1 MRFAIGDTDF
11 LLDGEPHRILSG
23 AIHYFRVHPDLW
35 QDRIRKAKL
44 MGLNTIETYV
54 AWNAHAPDPSSF
66 SFEGGLD
73 LGRFLDLVAAEG
85 MHAIVRPGPYICAE
99 WTNGGLPYWL
109 FTDGTVGVRRNEP
122 GFLAAV
128 SSYLEALAPVLVP
141 RQIDQGGPIVLVQVE
156 NEYGAYGSDASYLRA
171 LEEMHRAIGLTVPF
185 TSVDQP
191 MGTMLEDG
199 SLPTLHKTG
208 SFGSRSTERLARL
221 RQAQPTGPLM
231 CSEFW
236 DGWFDSWG
244 EHHHTTP
251 AAASAS
257 DLDDLLAAGGSV
269 NIYMFHG
276 GTNFGFTNGAND
288 KGVYRP
294 IATSYDYDAP
304 LDEAGRPTE
313 KFHAFRSVIERYAPV
328 PPLPAS
334 MQPGGSGHLDAASG
348 GVASGVAAS
357 GGGASGVPASGGVA
371 FGGVASGGVA
381 SGAVGLEARLAP
393 AADVAV
399 RLDRVASLRSLLP
412 ALTAWTTHDEPP
424 TFDALG
430 AASGFVL
437 YRTEV
442 ALPAGGVLTVGT
454 EVRDRAVVSVDGVVV
469 GVLEREH
476 HDRAIALPPVT
487 GTLELLVEDQGRVD
501 YGPRIG
507 EPKGLIGGVAVDGVP
522 LARWTASPLALDPIA
537 PAALEVLAAIEP
549 STGETLAGPV
559 VAAGSFD
566 LAEASDRY
574 LSLDG
579 FRKGVAWVNG
589 FCLGRYWS
597 RGPQRTLAVPGPVL
611 RAGRNELVVFEVHA
625 SASRTACL
633 LVEPDLGHT
642 EA

>member
-11 LLDGEPHRILSG
+11 LLDGEPHRVLSG

-35 QDRIRKAKL
+35 ADRIHKARL
-44 MGLNTIETYV
+44 MGLNTVETYV
-54 AWNAHAPDPSSF
+54 AWNAHEATPGTFDF
-66 SFEGGLD
+66 SGGLD
-73 LGRFLDLVAAEG
+73 LGRFLDLVEAEG

-109 FTDGTVGVRRNEP
+109 FTDGTVGVRRDEP
-122 GFLAAV
+122 QFLAAV
-128 SSYLEALAPVLVP
+128 ERYLEALAPILVP
-141 RQIDQGGPIVLVQVE
+141 RQIDAGGPIVLVQVE
-156 NEYGAYGSDASYLRA
+156 NEYGAYGSDPVYLTK
-171 LEEMHRAIGLTVPF
+171 LEAMHRAIGLTVPF

-199 SLPTLHKTG
+199 SLPSLHKTG
-208 SFGSRSTERLARL
+208 SFGSRAAARMERL

-244 EHHHTTP
+244 EHHHTTS
-251 AAASAS
+251 AAASAE
-257 DLDDLLAAGGSV
+257 DLDVLLGAGGSV
-269 NIYMFHG
+269 NVYMFHG

-304 LDEAGRPTE
+304 LDEAGRPTA
-313 KFHAFRSVIERYAPV
+313 KFHAFRAVIARHAPV
-328 PPLPAS
+328 PELPAS
-334 MQPGGSGHLDAASG
+334 MQPGGSGRLGADA
-348 GVASGVAAS
+348 
-357 GGGASGVPASGGVA
+357 PL
-371 FGGVASGGVA
+371 
-381 SGAVGLEARLAP
+381 GLEARRTSAP
-393 AADVAV
+393 DVAV
-399 RLDRVASLRSLLP
+399 RLDRAVPLGALLP
-412 ALTAWTTHDEPP
+412 QLTSWTTHDTLP
-424 TFDALG
+424 TFDELG

-437 YRTEV
+437 FRTEV
-442 ALPAGGVLTVGT
+442 DLPTGGVLTVGT
-454 EVRDRAVVSVDGVVV
+454 EVRDRVLVSVDGQTV

-476 HDRAIALPPVT
+476 HDRAIALPPVA

-507 EPKGLIGGVAVDGVP
+507 EPKGLIGGVSVDGVP
-522 LARWTASPLALDPIA
+522 LERWTASPLAFDPLA
-537 PAALEVLAAIEP
+537 PSALEALQGAPTSA
-549 STGETLAGPV
+549 GDRLAGPV
-559 VAAGSFD
+559 VASGTFD
-566 LAEASDRY
+566 LDEATDRY

-611 RAGRNELVVFEVHA
+611 RRGTNEVVVFELHA
-625 SASRTACL
+625 AASRTLCL
-633 LVEPDLGHT
+633 LHTPDLGHT

>member
-11 LLDGEPHRILSG
+11 LLDGEPHRVLSG

-35 QDRIRKAKL
+35 ADRIRKAKL
-44 MGLNTIETYV
+44 MGLNTVETYV
-54 AWNAHAPDPSSF
+54 AWNAHEASPGQFDF
-66 SFEGGLD
+66 TGGLD

-109 FTDGTVGVRRNEP
+109 FTDGTVGIRRDEP
-122 GFLAAV
+122 QFLAAV
-128 SSYLEALAPVLVP
+128 SRYLDALAPILIP
-141 RQIDQGGPIVLVQVE
+141 RQIDAGGTDGPGGPIVLVQVE
-156 NEYGAYGSDASYLRA
+156 NEYGAYGSDPVYLTK
-171 LEEMHRAIGLTVPF
+171 LEAMHRAIGLTVPF

-191 MGTMLEDG
+191 MGSMLEDG
-199 SLPTLHKTG
+199 SLPSLHKTG
-208 SFGSRSTERLARL
+208 SFGSRSESRLARL

-244 EHHHTTP
+244 EHHHTT
-251 AAASAS
+251 SAS
-257 DLDDLLAAGGSV
+257 DSAEDLDVLLAAGGSV
-269 NIYMFHG
+269 NVYMFHG

-304 LDEAGRPTE
+304 LDEAGRPTA

-328 PPLPAS
+328 PPLPAA
-334 MQPGGSGHLDAASG
+334 MEPGGSGVLSTADESG
-348 GVASGVAAS
+348 DGSGQ
-357 GGGASGVPASGGVA
+357 
-371 FGGVASGGVA
+371 
-381 SGAVGLEARLAP
+381 EAPIAP
-393 AADVAV
+393 ATDLAV
-399 RLDRVASLRSLLP
+399 QLERSTALRTLLP
-412 ALTAWTTHDEPP
+412 QLTSWTTHETTP
-424 TFDALG
+424 TFDELG

-442 ALPAGGVLTVGT
+442 DLPTGGVLTVGG
-454 EVRDRAVVSVDGVVV
+454 EVRDRVLVSVDGRSV

-501 YGPRIG
+501 YGTRIG
-507 EPKGLIGGVAVDGVP
+507 EPKGLIGGVTVDGVP
-522 LARWTASPLALDPIA
+522 LSRWTASPLALDPM
-537 PAALEVLAAIEP
+537 PTAALDVLRALEPVGSAA
-549 STGETLAGPV
+549 GADVLAGPV
-559 VAAGSFD
+559 VALGSFELD
-566 LAEASDRY
+566 TVSDRY
-574 LSLDG
+574 LALDG

-597 RGPQRTLAVPGPVL
+597 RGPQQTLAVPGPVL
-611 RAGRNELVVFEVHA
+611 RAGRNEVVVFELHA
-625 SASRTACL
+625 SASRTVQL
-633 LVEPDLGHT
+633 RVEPDLGHT

>member
-11 LLDGEPHRILSG
+11 LLDGEPHRVLSG

-35 QDRIRKAKL
+35 ADRIRKAKL

-54 AWNAHAPDPSSF
+54 AWNAHAPSPGVFDLT
-66 SFEGGLD
+66 GGLD

-109 FTDGTVGVRRNEP
+109 FADGTVGVRRDEP

-128 SSYLEALAPVLVP
+128 SSYLHALAPVLVP
-141 RQIDQGGPIVLVQVE
+141 RQIDNGGPIVLVQVE
-156 NEYGAYGSDASYLRA
+156 NEYGAYGSDPVYLSK
-171 LEEMHRAIGLTVPF
+171 LEQMHRAIGLTVPF

-199 SLPTLHKTG
+199 SLPSLHKTG
-208 SFGSRSTERLARL
+208 SFGSRSVARLERL

-251 AAASAS
+251 AAASAT

-304 LDEAGRPTE
+304 LDEAGRPTP
-313 KFHAFRSVIERYAPV
+313 KFHAFRAVIERYAPV

-334 MQPGGSGHLDAASG
+334 MEPGGSGRLASDAAD
-348 GVASGVAAS
+348 
-357 GGGASGVPASGGVA
+357 GADR
-371 FGGVASGGVA
+371 
-381 SGAVGLEARLAP
+381 EARVVP
-393 AADVAV
+393 AADLAV

-412 ALTAWTTHDEPP
+412 TLTTWSAYDEPP

-437 YRTEV
+437 YRAEV
-442 ALPAGGVLTVGT
+442 DLPSGGVLTVGT
-454 EVRDRAVVSVDGVVV
+454 EVRDRAIVSVDGVVV

-476 HDRAIALPPVT
+476 HDRAIVLPPVT

-501 YGPRIG
+501 YGIRIG

-522 LARWTASPLALDPIA
+522 LSRWTASPLALDPIA
-537 PAALEVLAAIEP
+537 PSALDALSAVEP
-549 STGETLAGPV
+549 ADGEALAGPTF
-559 VAAGSFD
+559 ATGSFD
-566 LAEASDRY
+566 LDAVDDRY

-597 RGPQRTLAVPGPVL
+597 RGPQQTLAIPGPVL
-611 RAGRNELVVFEVHA
+611 RRGRNAVVVLELHA
-625 SASRTACL
+625 SASRTAHL
-633 LVEPDLGHT
+633 LVQPDLGHT
-642 EA
+642 EG

>member
-11 LLDGEPHRILSG
+11 LLDGEPHRVLSG

-44 MGLNTIETYV
+44 MGLNTVETYV
-54 AWNAHAPDPSSF
+54 AWNAHAPRPGEFDLT
-66 SFEGGLD
+66 GGLD

-109 FTDGTVGVRRNEP
+109 FTDGTVGVRRDEP

-128 SSYLEALAPVLVP
+128 QDYLEQLAPVLVP
-141 RQIDQGGPIVLVQVE
+141 RQIDHGGPIVLVQVE
-156 NEYGAYGSDASYLRA
+156 NEYGAYGSDPVYLTK
-171 LEEMHRAIGLTVPF
+171 LERMHRDIGLTVPF

-199 SLPTLHKTG
+199 SLPSLHKTG
-208 SFGSRSTERLARL
+208 SFGSRSAARLERL

-251 AAASAS
+251 AADSAA
-257 DLDDLLAAGGSV
+257 DLDVLLAAGGSV
-269 NIYMFHG
+269 NVYMFHG

-304 LDEAGRPTE
+304 LDEAGRPTD
-313 KFHAFRSVIERYAPV
+313 KFHAFRAVIERYAPV

-334 MQPGGSGHLDAASG
+334 MQPGGSGRLTDDDG
-348 GVASGVAAS
+348 T
-357 GGGASGVPASGGVA
+357 
-371 FGGVASGGVA
+371 
-381 SGAVGLEARLAP
+381 GLEARPAP
-393 AADVAV
+393 ATDVAV

-412 ALTAWTTHDEPP
+412 ALTEWTTHDEPP

-442 ALPAGGVLTVGT
+442 DLPTGGVLTVGD
-454 EVRDRAVVSVDGVVV
+454 EVRDRAVVTVDGVVV

-507 EPKGLIGGVAVDGVP
+507 EPKGLLGGVAVDGVP
-522 LARWTASPLALDPIA
+522 VARWSASPLALDPIA
-537 PAALEVLAAIEP
+537 PAALAQLAETA
-549 STGETLAGPV
+549 STDGDVLAGPV
-559 VAAGSFD
+559 LAAGSFE
-566 LAEASDRY
+566 LAEPGDRY

-611 RAGRNELVVFEVHA
+611 RAGRNEVVVFEVHA
-625 SASRTACL
+625 AASRRVCL

-642 EA
+642 EG

>member
-11 LLDGEPHRILSG
+11 LLDGEPHRVLSG

-35 QDRIRKAKL
+35 ADRIRKAKL
-44 MGLNTIETYV
+44 MGLNTVETYV
-54 AWNAHAPDPSSF
+54 AWNAHEASPGQFDF
-66 SFEGGLD
+66 TGGLD
-73 LGRFLDLVAAEG
+73 LGRFLDLVEASG

-109 FTDGTVGVRRNEP
+109 FTDGTVGIRRDEP
-122 GFLAAV
+122 QFLAAV
-128 SSYLEALAPVLVP
+128 SRYLDALAPILVP
-141 RQIDQGGPIVLVQVE
+141 RQIDAGGPIVLVQVE
-156 NEYGAYGSDASYLRA
+156 NEYGAYGSDPVYLA
-171 LEEMHRAIGLTVPF
+171 KLEAMHRDIGLTVPF

-199 SLPTLHKTG
+199 SLPSLHKTG

-244 EHHHTTP
+244 EHHHTT
-251 AAASAS
+251 SAS
-257 DLDDLLAAGGSV
+257 DSAADLDVLLAAGGSV
-269 NIYMFHG
+269 NVYMFHG

-304 LDEAGRPTE
+304 LDEAGRPTP

-334 MQPGGSGHLDAASG
+334 MEPGGSGVLHDGPGPDGTSG
-348 GVASGVAAS
+348 Q
-357 GGGASGVPASGGVA
+357 
-371 FGGVASGGVA
+371 
-381 SGAVGLEARLAP
+381 EARIAP
-393 AADVAV
+393 ATDLAV
-399 RLDRVASLRSLLP
+399 QLDRSTALRTLLP
-412 ALTAWTTHDEPP
+412 QLTSWTTHETTP
-424 TFDALG
+424 TFDELG

-442 ALPAGGVLTVGT
+442 DLPSGGVLTIGG
-454 EVRDRAVVSVDGVVV
+454 EVRDRVLVSVDGRSV

-501 YGPRIG
+501 YGTRIG

-522 LARWTASPLALDPIA
+522 LSRWTASPLALA
-537 PAALEVLAAIEP
+537 PMPSVALDVLRALEPVGSSGAADV
-549 STGETLAGPV
+549 LAGPV
-559 VAAGSFD
+559 VALGSFELD
-566 LAEASDRY
+566 VVSDRY
-574 LSLDG
+574 LALDG

-597 RGPQRTLAVPGPVL
+597 RGPQQTLAVPGPVL
-611 RAGRNELVVFEVHA
+611 RAGHNEVVVFELHA
-625 SASRTACL
+625 SASRTVHL
-633 LVEPDLGHT
+633 RVEPDLGHT

>member
-1 MRFAIGDTDF
+1 MRFAIGDSDF
-11 LLDGEPHRILSG
+11 LLDGEPHRVLSG

-54 AWNAHAPDPSSF
+54 AWNAHAPRPGVFDLT
-66 SFEGGLD
+66 GGLD

-99 WTNGGLPYWL
+99 WSNGGLPYWL
-109 FTDGTVGVRRNEP
+109 FADGTVGVRRNEP

-128 SSYLEALAPVLVP
+128 REYLEHLAPVLVP

-191 MGTMLEDG
+191 MDSMLEDG
-199 SLPTLHKTG
+199 SLPSLHKTG

-251 AAASAS
+251 ASASAS

-276 GTNFGFTNGAND
+276 GSNFGFTNGAND

-304 LDEAGRPTE
+304 LDEAGRPTA
-313 KFHAFRSVIERYAPV
+313 KFHAFRAVIERYAPV
-328 PPLPAS
+328 PPLPES
-334 MQPGGSGHLDAASG
+334 MREGGSGRLESYDRSSG
-348 GVASGVAAS
+348 R
-357 GGGASGVPASGGVA
+357 
-371 FGGVASGGVA
+371 
-381 SGAVGLEARLAP
+381 EARVTP
-393 AADVAV
+393 ATDLAV

-412 ALTAWTTHDEPP
+412 TLADWSTHDEPP

-442 ALPAGGVLTVGT
+442 DLPDGGVLTVGT

-522 LARWTASPLALDPIA
+522 LARWSASPLALDPIA
-537 PAALEVLAAIEP
+537 PAAVDQLAALVP
-549 STGETLAGPV
+549 TDGDVLAGPV
-559 VAAGSFD
+559 LAAGSFD
-566 LAEASDRY
+566 LTSTEDRY

-597 RGPQRTLAVPGPVL
+597 RGPQQTLAVPGPVL
-611 RAGRNELVVFEVHA
+611 RAGRNEVVVFELHA
-625 SASRTACL
+625 SASRTVCML
-633 LVEPDLGHT
+633 LEPDLGHT

>member
-35 QDRIRKAKL
+35 ADRIRKAKL
-44 MGLNTIETYV
+44 MGLNTIETYI
-54 AWNAHAPDPSSF
+54 AWNAHAPSPSSF
-66 SFEGGLD
+66 SFEDGLD
-73 LGRFLDLVAAEG
+73 LGRFLDLVEASG

-109 FTDGTVGVRRNEP
+109 FTDGSVGVRRDEP

-128 SSYLEALAPVLVP
+128 QGYLEQLAPVLVP
-141 RQIDQGGPIVLVQVE
+141 RQIDHGGPIVLVQVE
-156 NEYGAYGSDASYLRA
+156 NEYGAYGSDPVYLQK
-171 LEEMHRAIGLTVPF
+171 LEQMHRAIGLTVPF

-199 SLPTLHKTG
+199 SLPSLHKTG
-208 SFGSRSTERLARL
+208 SFGSRSVARLERLRE
-221 RQAQPTGPLM
+221 AQPTGPLM

-244 EHHHTTP
+244 EHHHTTS

-257 DLDDLLAAGGSV
+257 DLDDLLAAGASV
-269 NIYMFHG
+269 NVYMFHG

-313 KFHAFRSVIERYAPV
+313 KFHAFRAVIARYAPV

-334 MQPGGSGHLDAASG
+334 MEPGGSGHLPAA
-348 GVASGVAAS
+348 
-357 GGGASGVPASGGVA
+357 P
-371 FGGVASGGVA
+371 
-381 SGAVGLEARLAP
+381 GLEARVVP
-393 AADVAV
+393 ATDVAV

-412 ALTAWTTHDEPP
+412 ALTDWSTHDTPP

-437 YRTEV
+437 HRTEV
-442 ALPAGGVLTVGT
+442 DLPSGGVLTVGE
-454 EVRDRAVVSVDGVVV
+454 EVRDRAIVSVDGTVV

-537 PAALEVLAAIEP
+537 PAALSVLAALEP
-549 STGETLAGPV
+549 TDGAVLAGPV
-559 VAAGSFD
+559 VAAGSFELD
-566 LAEASDRY
+566 APGDRFLA
-574 LSLDG
+574 LDG

-611 RAGRNELVVFEVHA
+611 RAGRNEVVVLELHA
-625 SASRTACL
+625 AASRTVCL
-633 LVEPDLGHT
+633 RLEPELGHT

>member
-11 LLDGEPHRILSG
+11 LLDGEPHRVLSG

-35 QDRIRKAKL
+35 ADRIRKAKL
-44 MGLNTIETYV
+44 MGLNTVETYV
-54 AWNAHAPDPSSF
+54 AWNAHAPSPDVFDLS
-66 SFEGGLD
+66 GGLD

-109 FTDGTVGVRRNEP
+109 FADGTVGVRRDEP
-122 GFLAAV
+122 GFLSAV
-128 SSYLEALAPVLVP
+128 QRYLEQLAPVLVP

-156 NEYGAYGSDASYLRA
+156 NEYGAYGSDPVYLSK
-171 LEEMHRAIGLTVPF
+171 LEQMHRSIGLTVPF

-191 MGTMLEDG
+191 MGSMLEDG

-244 EHHHTTP
+244 EHHHTTS
-251 AAASAS
+251 AADSAA
-257 DLDDLLAAGGSV
+257 DLDVLLAAGGSV

-304 LDEAGRPTE
+304 LDEAGRPTA
-313 KFHAFRSVIERYAPV
+313 KFHAFRDVIARYAPV

-334 MQPGGSGHLDAASG
+334 MRPGGSGHLDESADR
-348 GVASGVAAS
+348 
-357 GGGASGVPASGGVA
+357 GAGR
-371 FGGVASGGVA
+371 
-381 SGAVGLEARLAP
+381 EARVDP
-393 AADVAV
+393 ATDVAV

-412 ALTAWTTHDEPP
+412 ALTDWSAHDTPP

-442 ALPAGGVLTVGT
+442 DLPSGGVLTVGE
-454 EVRDRAVVSVDGVVV
+454 EVRDRAVVSVAGTVV

-507 EPKGLIGGVAVDGVP
+507 EPKGLVGGVAVDGVP
-522 LARWTASPLALDPIA
+522 LERWTASPLALDPIA
-537 PAALEVLAAIEP
+537 PAALSVLGAIE
-549 STGETLAGPV
+549 STDGDELAGPV

-566 LAEASDRY
+566 LAVPGDRY

-597 RGPQRTLAVPGPVL
+597 RGPQKTLAVPGPVL
-611 RAGRNELVVFEVHA
+611 RAGRNELVVLELHA

>member
-35 QDRIRKAKL
+35 ADRIRKAKL

-54 AWNAHAPDPSSF
+54 AWNAHAPSPSSF
-66 SFEGGLD
+66 SFEDGLD

-109 FTDGTVGVRRNEP
+109 FADGTVGVRRDEP

-128 SSYLEALAPVLVP
+128 QGYLEHLAPVLVP
-141 RQIDQGGPIVLVQVE
+141 RQIDHGGPIVLVQVE
-156 NEYGAYGSDASYLRA
+156 NEYGAYGSDPVYLSK
-171 LEEMHRAIGLTVPF
+171 LERMHREIGLTVPF

-199 SLPTLHKTG
+199 SLPSLHKTG
-208 SFGSRSTERLARL
+208 SFGSRSIERLARL

-328 PPLPAS
+328 PPLPAA
-334 MQPGGSGHLDAASG
+334 MQPGGSGRLGS
-348 GVASGVAAS
+348 
-357 GGGASGVPASGGVA
+357 
-371 FGGVASGGVA
+371 
-381 SGAVGLEARLAP
+381 VGPVGSAPGQEARLAP
-393 AADVAV
+393 ASDVAV
-399 RLDRVASLRSLLP
+399 RLDRVTPLRALLP
-412 ALTAWTTHDEPP
+412 SLTSWSAHDTPP

-442 ALPAGGVLTVGT
+442 DLPSGGVLTVGE
-454 EVRDRAVVSVDGVVV
+454 EVRDRAVVSVDGIVV

-507 EPKGLIGGVAVDGVP
+507 EPKGLIGVIAVDGVP
-522 LARWTASPLALDPIA
+522 LARWTASPLALDPM
-537 PAALEVLAAIEP
+537 PEAALTILADALP
-549 STGETLAGPV
+549 TDGDVLAGPV
-559 VAAGSFD
+559 FATGSFD
-566 LAEASDRY
+566 LAEAGDRY
-574 LSLDG
+574 LALDG

-611 RAGRNELVVFEVHA
+611 RAGRNDVVVLELHA
-625 SASRTACL
+625 AASRSVCL
-633 LVEPDLGHT
+633 RVEPDLGHT
-642 EA
+642 EG

>member
-11 LLDGEPHRILSG
+11 LLDGEPHRVLSG

-35 QDRIRKAKL
+35 ADRIHKARL
-44 MGLNTIETYV
+44 MGLNTVETYV
-54 AWNAHAPDPSSF
+54 AWNAHEATPGTFDF
-66 SFEGGLD
+66 TGGLD

-109 FTDGTVGVRRNEP
+109 FTDGTVGIRRDEP
-122 GFLAAV
+122 QFLAAV
-128 SSYLEALAPVLVP
+128 SRYLDALAPILVP
-141 RQIDQGGPIVLVQVE
+141 RQIDAGGPIVLVQVE
-156 NEYGAYGSDASYLRA
+156 NEYGAYGSDPVYLTK
-171 LEEMHRAIGLTVPF
+171 LEAMHRSIGLTVPF

-199 SLPTLHKTG
+199 SLPSLHKTG
-208 SFGSRSTERLARL
+208 SFGSRSAARLERL

-244 EHHHTTP
+244 EHHHTT
-251 AAASAS
+251 SAS
-257 DLDDLLAAGGSV
+257 DSAADLDVLLAAGGSV
-269 NIYMFHG
+269 NVYMFHG

-304 LDEAGRPTE
+304 LDEAGRPTA
-313 KFHAFRSVIERYAPV
+313 KFHAFRDVIARYAPV
-328 PPLPAS
+328 PELPAWMEPGAS
-334 MQPGGSGHLDAASG
+334 DMSGTSGGSGTSGTSG
-348 GVASGVAAS
+348 GS
-357 GGGASGVPASGGVA
+357 
-371 FGGVASGGVA
+371 
-381 SGAVGLEARLAP
+381 GLEAPVAP
-393 AADVAV
+393 ATDLAV
-399 RLDRVASLRSLLP
+399 RLDRSTPLRALLP
-412 ALTAWTTHDEPP
+412 QLTSWTTHDTVP
-424 TFDALG
+424 TFDQLG

-442 ALPAGGVLTVGT
+442 DLPTGGVLTVGT
-454 EVRDRAVVSVDGVVV
+454 EVRDRVVVSVDGRPV

-501 YGPRIG
+501 YGTRIG

-522 LARWTASPLALDPIA
+522 LERWSASPLALDPIA
-537 PAALEVLAAIEP
+537 PVALAALREAPVSE
-549 STGETLAGPV
+549 GDELAGPV
-559 VAAGSFD
+559 VAIGSFD
-566 LAEASDRY
+566 LSDVADRF
-574 LSLDG
+574 LALDG

-589 FCLGRYWS
+589 FCLGRFWS
-597 RGPQRTLAVPGPVL
+597 RGPQHTLAVPGPVL
-611 RAGRNELVVFEVHA
+611 HQGENEVVVFELHA
-625 SASRTACL
+625 SASRTVSL
-633 LVEPDLGHT
+633 RVTPDLGHT
-642 EA
+642 ES

>member
-1 MRFAIGDTDF
+1 MRFAIGETDF
-11 LLDGEPHRILSG
+11 LLDGEPHRVLSG

-44 MGLNTIETYV
+44 MGLNTVETYV
-54 AWNAHAPDPSSF
+54 AWNAHAPRPGVFDLT
-66 SFEGGLD
+66 GGLD

-109 FTDGTVGVRRNEP
+109 FADGTVGVRRNEP

-128 SSYLEALAPVLVP
+128 REYLEHLAPVLVP

-156 NEYGAYGSDASYLRA
+156 NEYGAYGSDASYLRE
-171 LEEMHRAIGLTVPF
+171 LEAMHRAIGLTVPF

-191 MGTMLEDG
+191 MDSMLEDG
-199 SLPTLHKTG
+199 SLPSLHKTG
-208 SFGSRSTERLARL
+208 SFGSRSTARLERL

-251 AAASAS
+251 ASASAS

-304 LDEAGRPTE
+304 LDEAGRPTA

-328 PPLPAS
+328 PPLPES
-334 MQPGGSGHLDAASG
+334 MREGGSGRLDSYDHSSG
-348 GVASGVAAS
+348 R
-357 GGGASGVPASGGVA
+357 
-371 FGGVASGGVA
+371 
-381 SGAVGLEARLAP
+381 EARVTP
-393 AADVAV
+393 ATDLAV
-399 RLDRVASLRSLLP
+399 RLDRIASLRSLLP
-412 ALTAWTTHDEPP
+412 TLTDWSTHDEPP

-442 ALPAGGVLTVGT
+442 DLPTGGVLTVGT

-476 HDRAIALPPVT
+476 HDRAIALPPVV

-522 LARWTASPLALDPIA
+522 LARWSASPLALDPIA
-537 PAALEVLAAIEP
+537 PAALSALADVP
-549 STGETLAGPV
+549 LTGGDVLAGPV
-559 VAAGSFD
+559 IAAGSFE
-566 LAEASDRY
+566 LATADDRY

-597 RGPQRTLAVPGPVL
+597 RGPQQTLAVPGPVL
-611 RAGRNELVVFEVHA
+611 RAGRNEVVVLELHA
-625 SASRTACL
+625 AASRTVCL
-633 LVEPDLGHT
+633 LAEPDLGHT

>member
-11 LLDGEPHRILSG
+11 LLDGQPHRILSG

-35 QDRIRKAKL
+35 ADRIRKAKL
-44 MGLNTIETYV
+44 MGLNTVETYV
-54 AWNAHAPDPSSF
+54 AWNAHEATPGTFDF
-66 SFEGGLD
+66 TGGLD

-122 GFLAAV
+122 QFLAAV
-128 SSYLEALAPVLVP
+128 RRYLGALAPVLVP
-141 RQIDQGGPIVLVQVE
+141 RQVDAGGPIVLVQVE
-156 NEYGAYGSDASYLRA
+156 NEYGAYGSDPVY
-171 LEEMHRAIGLTVPF
+171 LEELERMHREIGLTVPF

-199 SLPTLHKTG
+199 SLPSLHKTG

-251 AAASAS
+251 AAASAE
-257 DLDDLLAAGGSV
+257 DLDVLLSAGGSV

-304 LDEAGRPTE
+304 LDEAGRPTA
-313 KFHAFRSVIERYAPV
+313 KFHAFREVIGRYAPL
-328 PPLPAS
+328 PDLPAA
-334 MQPGGSGHLDAASG
+334 MQPGGSGRLDAVDG
-348 GVASGVAAS
+348 DTT
-357 GGGASGVPASGGVA
+357 PD
-371 FGGVASGGVA
+371 
-381 SGAVGLEARLAP
+381 GLEARP
-393 AADVAV
+393 AAAPHVAV
-399 RLDRVASLRSLLP
+399 RLDRSLPLATLLP
-412 ALTAWTTHDEPP
+412 QLTTWTTSERMP
-424 TFDALG
+424 TFDELG

-437 YRTEV
+437 YRAEV
-442 ALPAGGVLTVGT
+442 ELPDGGVLTVGE
-454 EVRDRAVVSVDGVVV
+454 EVRDRAVVSVAGRPV

-476 HDRAIALPPVT
+476 HDRAIALPPAT
-487 GTLELLVEDQGRVD
+487 GLLELLVEDQGRVD

-507 EPKGLIGGVAVDGVP
+507 EPKGLVGVVRIDGVEVP
-522 LARWTASPLALDPIA
+522 RWTVAPLALDPL
-537 PAALEVLAAIEP
+537 PDAAVDELRRASR
-549 STGETLAGPV
+549 STADALAGP
-559 VAAGSFD
+559 A
-566 LAEASDRY
+566 LALGTFELTDGDTTDRY

-597 RGPQRTLAVPGPVL
+597 RGPQKTLAVPGPVL
-611 RAGRNELVVFEVHA
+611 RAGTNEVVVFEVHA
-625 SASRTACL
+625 SASRGACL
-633 LVEPDLGHT
+633 CGEPDLGHT

>member
-11 LLDGEPHRILSG
+11 LLDGQPHRVLSG

-35 QDRIRKAKL
+35 ADRIRKAKL
-44 MGLNTIETYV
+44 MGLNTVETYV
-54 AWNAHAPDPSSF
+54 AWNAHEATPGTFDF
-66 SFEGGLD
+66 TGGLD

-99 WTNGGLPYWL
+99 WTNGGLPFWL
-109 FTDGTVGVRRNEP
+109 FTDGTVGIRRDEP
-122 GFLAAV
+122 QFLAAV
-128 SSYLEALAPVLVP
+128 GRYLDALAPILVP
-141 RQIDQGGPIVLVQVE
+141 RQIDAGGPIVIVQVE
-156 NEYGAYGSDASYLRA
+156 NEYGAYGSDPVYLEK
-171 LEEMHRAIGLTVPF
+171 LERMHRDIGLTVPF

-191 MGTMLEDG
+191 MDSMLEDG
-199 SLPTLHKTG
+199 SLPSLHKTG

-244 EHHHTTP
+244 EHHHTTS

-269 NIYMFHG
+269 NVYMFHG

-313 KFHAFRSVIERYAPV
+313 KFHAFRDVIARYAPV
-328 PPLPAS
+328 PELPAS
-334 MQPGGSGHLDAASG
+334 MQPGGSGRL
-348 GVASGVAAS
+348 
-357 GGGASGVPASGGVA
+357 
-371 FGGVASGGVA
+371 A
-381 SGAVGLEARLAP
+381 SGAGLASSSADGLEARPTP

-399 RLDRVASLRSLLP
+399 RLDHVLPLVDLLP
-412 ALTAWTTHDEPP
+412 TMTSWTTHETPP
-424 TFDALG
+424 TFDQLG

-442 ALPAGGVLTVGT
+442 DLPTGGVLTVAE
-454 EVRDRAVVSVDGVVV
+454 EVRDRVLVRVDGRTV

-487 GTLELLVEDQGRVD
+487 GLLELLVEDQGRVD

-507 EPKGLIGGVAVDGVP
+507 EPKGLIGAVRIGDD
-522 LARWTASPLALDPIA
+522 LLSRWTVSPLALDPV
-537 PAALEVLAAIEP
+537 PAAALDALRTAPVASVSAVSTV

-559 VAAGSFD
+559 FAMGSFELPERGAD
-566 LAEASDRY
+566 LDRY
-574 LSLDG
+574 LALDG

-611 RAGRNELVVFEVHA
+611 RAGRNEVVVFEVHA
-625 SASRTACL
+625 SAARTVCL
-633 LVEPDLGHT
+633 CVEPSLGHT
-642 EA
+642 EG

>member
-11 LLDGEPHRILSG
+11 LLDGEPHRVLSG

-54 AWNAHAPDPSSF
+54 AWNAHAPRPGEFDLT
-66 SFEGGLD
+66 GGLD

-109 FTDGTVGVRRNEP
+109 FADGTVGVRRDEP

-128 SSYLEALAPVLVP
+128 RSYLEALAPVLVP
-141 RQIDQGGPIVLVQVE
+141 RQIDRGGPIVLVQVE
-156 NEYGAYGSDASYLRA
+156 NEYGAYGSDPVYLSK
-171 LEEMHRAIGLTVPF
+171 LEQMHRDIGLTVPF

-199 SLPTLHKTG
+199 SLPSLHKTG
-208 SFGSRSTERLARL
+208 SFGSRAAARIERLREV
-221 RQAQPTGPLM
+221 QPTGPLM

-251 AAASAS
+251 AADSAAE
-257 DLDDLLAAGGSV
+257 LDVLLAAGGSV

-313 KFHAFRSVIERYAPV
+313 KFHAFRAVIERYAPV

-334 MQPGGSGHLDAASG
+334 MQPGGSGRLVAGDGAVAGSG
-348 GVASGVAAS
+348 
-357 GGGASGVPASGGVA
+357 
-371 FGGVASGGVA
+371 
-381 SGAVGLEARLAP
+381 VGLEARRAP
-393 AADVAV
+393 ATDLAV
-399 RLDRVASLRSLLP
+399 RLDRVTPLRTLLP
-412 ALTAWTTHDEPP
+412 ALTDWSTHDAPP

-442 ALPAGGVLTVGT
+442 ALSDGGVLTIGT
-454 EVRDRAVVSVDGVVV
+454 EVRDRALVSVDGVVV

-507 EPKGLIGGVAVDGVP
+507 EPKGLIGDVRVDGE
-522 LARWTASPLALDPIA
+522 LLSRWTASPLALDPIA
-537 PAALEVLAAIEP
+537 PAALAVLAAGEP
-549 STGETLAGPV
+549 TAGESAADDVIAGPV
-559 VAAGSFD
+559 FASGSFE
-566 LAEASDRY
+566 LASIDDRY
-574 LSLDG
+574 LCLDG

-597 RGPQRTLAVPGPVL
+597 RGPQKTLAVPGPVL
-611 RAGRNELVVFEVHA
+611 REGRNEVVVFELHA
-625 SASRTACL
+625 AATRTVCML
-633 LVEPDLGHT
+633 TEPDLGHT
-642 EA
+642 EG

>member
-1 MRFAIGDTDF
+1 MRFAIGETDF
-11 LLDGEPHRILSG
+11 LLDGEPHRVLSG

-44 MGLNTIETYV
+44 MGLNTVETYV
-54 AWNAHAPDPSSF
+54 AWNAHAPRPGVFDLT
-66 SFEGGLD
+66 GGLD

-109 FTDGTVGVRRNEP
+109 FADGTVGVRRNEP

-128 SSYLEALAPVLVP
+128 REYLEHLAPVLVP

-156 NEYGAYGSDASYLRA
+156 NEYGAYGSDASYLRE
-171 LEEMHRAIGLTVPF
+171 LEAMHRAVGLTVPF

-191 MGTMLEDG
+191 MDSMLEDG
-199 SLPTLHKTG
+199 SLPSLHKTG
-208 SFGSRSTERLARL
+208 SFGSRSTARLERL

-251 AAASAS
+251 ASASAS

-304 LDEAGRPTE
+304 LDEAGRPTA
-313 KFHAFRSVIERYAPV
+313 KFHAFRAVIERYAPV
-328 PPLPAS
+328 PPLPES
-334 MQPGGSGHLDAASG
+334 MREGGSGRLDPYDDPSG
-348 GVASGVAAS
+348 R
-357 GGGASGVPASGGVA
+357 
-371 FGGVASGGVA
+371 
-381 SGAVGLEARLAP
+381 EARVTP
-393 AADVAV
+393 ATDLAV

-412 ALTAWTTHDEPP
+412 TLTDWSTHDEPP

-442 ALPAGGVLTVGT
+442 DLPTGGVLTVGT

-476 HDRAIALPPVT
+476 HDRAIALPPVV

-522 LARWTASPLALDPIA
+522 LARWSASPLALDPIA
-537 PAALEVLAAIEP
+537 PAALSALADVVP
-549 STGETLAGPV
+549 TGGDVLAGPV
-559 VAAGSFD
+559 VAAGSFE
-566 LAEASDRY
+566 LATADDRY

-597 RGPQRTLAVPGPVL
+597 RGPQKTLAVPGPVL
-611 RAGRNELVVFEVHA
+611 RAGRNEVVVLELHA
-625 SASRTACL
+625 AASRTVCL
-633 LVEPDLGHT
+633 LAEPDLGHT

>member
-1 MRFAIGDTDF
+1 MRFAIGETDF
-11 LLDGEPHRILSG
+11 LLDGEPHRVLSG

-44 MGLNTIETYV
+44 MGLNTVETYV
-54 AWNAHAPDPSSF
+54 AWNAHAPRPGVFDLT
-66 SFEGGLD
+66 GGLD

-109 FTDGTVGVRRNEP
+109 FADGTVGVRRNEP

-128 SSYLEALAPVLVP
+128 REYLEHLAPVLVP

-156 NEYGAYGSDASYLRA
+156 NEYGAYGSDASYLRE
-171 LEEMHRAIGLTVPF
+171 LEAMHRAIGLTVPF

-191 MGTMLEDG
+191 MDSMLEDG
-199 SLPTLHKTG
+199 SLPSLHKTG
-208 SFGSRSTERLARL
+208 SFGSRSTARLARL

-251 AAASAS
+251 ASASAS

-304 LDEAGRPTE
+304 LDEAGRPTA
-313 KFHAFRSVIERYAPV
+313 KFHAFRAVIERYAPV
-328 PPLPAS
+328 PPLPES
-334 MQPGGSGHLDAASG
+334 MREGGSGRLESYDHSSG
-348 GVASGVAAS
+348 REARVT
-357 GGGASGVPASGGVA
+357 PASD
-371 FGGVASGGVA
+371 
-381 SGAVGLEARLAP
+381 L
-393 AADVAV
+393 AV

-412 ALTAWTTHDEPP
+412 TLTDWSTHDEPP

-442 ALPAGGVLTVGT
+442 DLPTGGVLTVGT

-476 HDRAIALPPVT
+476 HDRAIALPPVV

-522 LARWTASPLALDPIA
+522 LARWSASPLALDPIA
-537 PAALEVLAAIEP
+537 PAALSALADVP
-549 STGETLAGPV
+549 PTGGDVLAGPV
-559 VAAGSFD
+559 VAAGSFE
-566 LAEASDRY
+566 LATADDRY

-597 RGPQRTLAVPGPVL
+597 RGPQQTLAVPGPVL
-611 RAGRNELVVFEVHA
+611 RAGRNEVVVLELHA
-625 SASRTACL
+625 AASRTVCL
-633 LVEPDLGHT
+633 LAEPDLGHT

>member
-35 QDRIRKAKL
+35 ADRIRKARL

-54 AWNAHAPDPSSF
+54 AWNAHEATPGTFDF
-66 SFEGGLD
+66 TDGLD

-109 FTDGTVGVRRNEP
+109 FADGTVGIRRDEP
-122 GFLAAV
+122 QFLAAV
-128 SSYLEALAPVLVP
+128 SRYLDALAPILVP
-141 RQIDQGGPIVLVQVE
+141 RQIDEGGPIVLVQVE
-156 NEYGAYGSDASYLRA
+156 NEYGAYGSDPVYLTK
-171 LEEMHRAIGLTVPF
+171 LEAMHRTIGLTVPF

-191 MGTMLEDG
+191 MDSMLEDG
-199 SLPTLHKTG
+199 SLPSLHRTG
-208 SFGSRSTERLARL
+208 SFGSRVTSRLARL

-257 DLDDLLAAGGSV
+257 DLEDLLGAGGSV

-304 LDEAGRPTE
+304 LDEAGRPTA
-313 KFHAFRSVIERYAPV
+313 KFHAFRAVIERYAPV
-328 PPLPAS
+328 PALPAS
-334 MQPGGSGHLDAASG
+334 MEPGGSGHLDGSSAA
-348 GVASGVAAS
+348 
-357 GGGASGVPASGGVA
+357 
-371 FGGVASGGVA
+371 
-381 SGAVGLEARLAP
+381 GLEARPTP
-393 AADVAV
+393 ATDVAV
-399 RLDRVASLRSLLP
+399 RLERAGALHALLP
-412 ALTAWTTHDEPP
+412 QLTSWTAHDGVP

-442 ALPAGGVLTVGT
+442 DLPAGGVLTVGE
-454 EVRDRAVVSVDGVVV
+454 EVRDRAIVSVDGRPV

-507 EPKGLIGGVAVDGVP
+507 EPKGLIGGVSVDGAP
-522 LARWTASPLALDPIA
+522 LERWTASPLAFDPL
-537 PAALEVLAAIEP
+537 PAAALDALRSVAP
-549 STGETLAGPV
+549 TDGDVLAGPV
-559 VAAGSFD
+559 LALGSFH
-566 LAEASDRY
+566 LAAPGDRY

-611 RAGRNELVVFEVHA
+611 RAGTNEVVVLELHA
-625 SASRTACL
+625 AASRTVCL
-633 LVEPDLGHT
+633 RTEPSLGHT
-642 EA
+642 ES

>member
-1 MRFAIGDTDF
+1 MRFAIGDSDF
-11 LLDGEPHRILSG
+11 LLDGEPHRVLSG

-54 AWNAHAPDPSSF
+54 AWNAHAPRPGVFDLT
-66 SFEGGLD
+66 GGLD

-99 WTNGGLPYWL
+99 WSNGGLPYWL
-109 FTDGTVGVRRNEP
+109 FADGTVGVRRNEP

-128 SSYLEALAPVLVP
+128 QEYLEHLAPVLVP

-191 MGTMLEDG
+191 MDSMLEDG
-199 SLPTLHKTG
+199 SLPSLHKTG

-251 AAASAS
+251 ASASAS

-276 GTNFGFTNGAND
+276 GSNFGFTNGAND

-304 LDEAGRPTE
+304 LDEAGRPTA
-313 KFHAFRSVIERYAPV
+313 KFHAFRAVIERYAPV
-328 PPLPAS
+328 PPLPES
-334 MQPGGSGHLDAASG
+334 MREGGSGRLESYDRSSG
-348 GVASGVAAS
+348 R
-357 GGGASGVPASGGVA
+357 
-371 FGGVASGGVA
+371 
-381 SGAVGLEARLAP
+381 EARVTP
-393 AADVAV
+393 ATDLAV
-399 RLDRVASLRSLLP
+399 RVDRVASLRSLLP
-412 ALTAWTTHDEPP
+412 TLTDWSTHDEPP

-442 ALPAGGVLTVGT
+442 DLPDGGVLTVGT

-522 LARWTASPLALDPIA
+522 LARWSASPLALDPIA
-537 PAALEVLAAIEP
+537 PAAVDQLAALVP
-549 STGETLAGPV
+549 TDGDVLAGPV
-559 VAAGSFD
+559 LAAGSFD
-566 LAEASDRY
+566 LTSTEDRY

-597 RGPQRTLAVPGPVL
+597 RGPQQTLAVPGPVL
-611 RAGRNELVVFEVHA
+611 RAGRNEVVVFELHA
-625 SASRTACL
+625 SASRTVCML
-633 LVEPDLGHT
+633 LEPDLGHT

>member
-35 QDRIRKAKL
+35 ADRIRKAKL

-54 AWNAHAPDPSSF
+54 AWNAHAPSPDVF
-66 SFEGGLD
+66 DLTGGLD
-73 LGRFLDLVAAEG
+73 LGRFLDLVAEEG

-109 FTDGTVGVRRNEP
+109 FTDGTVGVRRDEP
-122 GFLAAV
+122 GFLGAV
-128 SSYLEALAPVLVP
+128 SSYLQALAPVLVP
-141 RQIDQGGPIVLVQVE
+141 RQIDHGGPIVLVQVE
-156 NEYGAYGSDASYLRA
+156 NEYGAYGSDPVYLQK
-171 LEEMHRAIGLTVPF
+171 LEAMHRAIGLTVPF

-199 SLPTLHKTG
+199 SLPSLHKTG
-208 SFGSRSTERLARL
+208 SFGSRSTSRLERL

-304 LDEAGRPTE
+304 LDEAGRPTA

-328 PPLPAS
+328 PVLPAS
-334 MQPGGSGHLDAASG
+334 MEPGGSGRLESYACSSDS
-348 GVASGVAAS
+348 
-357 GGGASGVPASGGVA
+357 
-371 FGGVASGGVA
+371 
-381 SGAVGLEARLAP
+381 LEARVAP
-393 AADVAV
+393 ATDVAV

-412 ALTAWTTHDEPP
+412 ALTDWSTHDTPP

-442 ALPAGGVLTVGT
+442 DLPSGGVLTVGD
-454 EVRDRAVVSVDGVVV
+454 EVRDRAIVSVDGTVV

-507 EPKGLIGGVAVDGVP
+507 EPKGLIGGIAVDGVP
-522 LARWTASPLALDPIA
+522 LARWTASPLALDPM
-537 PAALEVLAAIEP
+537 PEAALTILADALP
-549 STGETLAGPV
+549 TDGDVLAGPV
-559 VAAGSFD
+559 FATGSFD
-566 LAEASDRY
+566 LDSADDRY
-574 LSLDG
+574 LRLDG

-611 RAGRNELVVFEVHA
+611 RAGRNEVVVLELHAAAARTVH
-625 SASRTACL
+625 L
-633 LVEPDLGHT
+633 LAEPDLGHT

>member
-35 QDRIRKAKL
+35 ADRIRKAKL

-54 AWNAHAPDPSSF
+54 AWNAHAPSPASF
-66 SFEGGLD
+66 SLEDGLD

-109 FTDGTVGVRRNEP
+109 FADGTVGVRRDEP

-128 SSYLEALAPVLVP
+128 QGYLEHLAPVLVP

-156 NEYGAYGSDASYLRA
+156 NEYGAYGSDPVYLQK
-171 LEEMHRAIGLTVPF
+171 LEAMHRAIGLTVPF

-199 SLPTLHKTG
+199 SLPSLHKTG
-208 SFGSRSTERLARL
+208 SFGSRSTSRLARL
-221 RQAQPTGPLM
+221 REAQPTGPLM

-244 EHHHTTP
+244 EHHHTTS
-251 AAASAS
+251 AADSAS

-304 LDEAGRPTE
+304 LDEAGRPTA
-313 KFHAFRSVIERYAPV
+313 KFHAFRAVIERYAPV

-334 MQPGGSGHLDAASG
+334 MEPGGSGRL
-348 GVASGVAAS
+348 GV
-357 GGGASGVPASGGVA
+357 GAV
-371 FGGVASGGVA
+371 
-381 SGAVGLEARLAP
+381 GAVGSVGVGLEARVDP
-393 AADVAV
+393 ATDVAV

-412 ALTAWTTHDEPP
+412 ALTEWSTHDAPP

-442 ALPAGGVLTVGT
+442 DLPNGGVLTVGE
-454 EVRDRAVVSVDGVVV
+454 EVRDRAIVTADGVVV

-476 HDRAIALPPVT
+476 HDRAIALPPVV

-507 EPKGLIGGVAVDGVP
+507 EPKGLIGGVAIGGVP
-522 LARWTASPLALDPIA
+522 VARWSASPLELDPIA
-537 PAALEVLAAIEP
+537 PGALAVLDALEP
-549 STGETLAGPV
+549 STGEALGGPV
-559 VAAGSFD
+559 FAAGSFD
-566 LAEASDRY
+566 LAVADDRY

-597 RGPQRTLAVPGPVL
+597 RGPQTTLAIPGPVL
-611 RAGRNELVVFEVHA
+611 RAGRNELVVFELHA
-625 SASRTACL
+625 AASRTACL
-633 LVEPDLGHT
+633 LLEPALGHT

>member
-1 MRFAIGDTDF
+1 MRFAIGDSDF
-11 LLDGEPHRILSG
+11 LLDGEPHRVLSG

-54 AWNAHAPDPSSF
+54 AWNAHAPRPGVFDLT
-66 SFEGGLD
+66 GGLD

-99 WTNGGLPYWL
+99 WSNGGLPYWL
-109 FTDGTVGVRRNEP
+109 FADGTVGVRRNEP

-128 SSYLEALAPVLVP
+128 QEYLEHLAPVLVP

-191 MGTMLEDG
+191 MDSMLEDG
-199 SLPTLHKTG
+199 SLPSLHKTG

-251 AAASAS
+251 ASASAS

-276 GTNFGFTNGAND
+276 GSNFGFTNGAND

-304 LDEAGRPTE
+304 LDEAGRPTA
-313 KFHAFRSVIERYAPV
+313 KFHAFRAVIERYAPV
-328 PPLPAS
+328 PPLPES
-334 MQPGGSGHLDAASG
+334 MREGGSGRLESYDRSSG
-348 GVASGVAAS
+348 R
-357 GGGASGVPASGGVA
+357 
-371 FGGVASGGVA
+371 
-381 SGAVGLEARLAP
+381 EARVTP
-393 AADVAV
+393 ATDLAV

-412 ALTAWTTHDEPP
+412 TLTDWSTHDEPP

-442 ALPAGGVLTVGT
+442 DLPDGGVLTVGT

-522 LARWTASPLALDPIA
+522 LARWSASPLALDPIA
-537 PAALEVLAAIEP
+537 PAAVDQLAALVP
-549 STGETLAGPV
+549 TDGDVLAGPV
-559 VAAGSFD
+559 LAAGSFD
-566 LAEASDRY
+566 LRSTEDRY

-597 RGPQRTLAVPGPVL
+597 RGPQQTLAVPGPVL
-611 RAGRNELVVFEVHA
+611 RAGRNEVVVFELHA
-625 SASRTACL
+625 SASRTVCML
-633 LVEPDLGHT
+633 LEPDLGHT

>member
-35 QDRIRKAKL
+35 ADRIRKAKL

-54 AWNAHAPDPSSF
+54 AWNAHAPSPSSF
-66 SFEGGLD
+66 SFEDGLD

-109 FTDGTVGVRRNEP
+109 FADGTVGVRRDEP

-128 SSYLEALAPVLVP
+128 QGYLEHLAPVLVP
-141 RQIDQGGPIVLVQVE
+141 RQIDHGGPIVLVQVE
-156 NEYGAYGSDASYLRA
+156 NEYGAYGSDPVYLRK
-171 LEEMHRAIGLTVPF
+171 LEAMHRAIGLTVPF

-199 SLPTLHKTG
+199 SLPSLHKTG
-208 SFGSRSTERLARL
+208 SFGSRSTSRLARL
-221 RQAQPTGPLM
+221 REAQPTGPLM

-251 AAASAS
+251 ADASAS

-304 LDEAGRPTE
+304 LDEAGRPTP
-313 KFHAFRSVIERYAPV
+313 KFHAFRAVIERYAPV

-334 MQPGGSGHLDAASG
+334 MQPGGSGRLAA
-348 GVASGVAAS
+348 VVD
-357 GGGASGVPASGGVA
+357 GAVGSVG
-371 FGGVASGGVA
+371 
-381 SGAVGLEARLAP
+381 VGLEARVEP
-393 AADVAV
+393 ATDVAV

-412 ALTAWTTHDEPP
+412 ALTEWSTHDAPP

-442 ALPAGGVLTVGT
+442 SLPSGGVLTVGS
-454 EVRDRAVVSVDGVVV
+454 EVRDRVVVSLDGVVV

-476 HDRAIALPPVT
+476 HDRAIALPAGT

-507 EPKGLIGGVAVDGVP
+507 EPKGLIGGVTIDGVP
-522 LARWTASPLALDPIA
+522 VARWTASPLALDPIA
-537 PAALEVLAAIEP
+537 PGALAVLDALEPSAGEVL
-549 STGETLAGPV
+549 GGPTF
-559 VAAGSFD
+559 ATGSFD
-566 LAEASDRY
+566 LAVADDRY
-574 LSLDG
+574 LALDG

-597 RGPQRTLAVPGPVL
+597 RGPQTTLAVPGPVL
-611 RAGRNELVVFEVHA
+611 RAGRNDVVVFELHA
-625 SASRTACL
+625 AASRTVCL
-633 LVEPDLGHT
+633 LLEPELGHT

>member
-35 QDRIRKAKL
+35 ADRIRKAKL

-54 AWNAHAPDPSSF
+54 AWNAHAPSPDVF
-66 SFEGGLD
+66 DLTGGLD
-73 LGRFLDLVAAEG
+73 LGRFLDLVAEEG

-109 FTDGTVGVRRNEP
+109 FTDGTVGVRRDEP
-122 GFLAAV
+122 GFLGAV
-128 SSYLEALAPVLVP
+128 SSYLQALAPVLVP
-141 RQIDQGGPIVLVQVE
+141 RQIDHGGPIVLVQVE
-156 NEYGAYGSDASYLRA
+156 NEYGAYGSDPVYLQK
-171 LEEMHRAIGLTVPF
+171 LEAMHRAIGLTVPF

-199 SLPTLHKTG
+199 SLPSLHKTG
-208 SFGSRSTERLARL
+208 SFGSRSTSRLERL

-304 LDEAGRPTE
+304 LDEAGRPTA

-328 PPLPAS
+328 PVLPAS
-334 MQPGGSGHLDAASG
+334 MEPGGSGRLESYAYSSDS
-348 GVASGVAAS
+348 
-357 GGGASGVPASGGVA
+357 
-371 FGGVASGGVA
+371 
-381 SGAVGLEARLAP
+381 LEARVAP
-393 AADVAV
+393 ATDVAV

-412 ALTAWTTHDEPP
+412 ALTDWSTHDTPP

-442 ALPAGGVLTVGT
+442 DLPSGGVLTVGD
-454 EVRDRAVVSVDGVVV
+454 EVRDRAIVSVDGTVV

-507 EPKGLIGGVAVDGVP
+507 EPKGLIGGIAVDGVP
-522 LARWTASPLALDPIA
+522 LARWTASPLALDPM
-537 PAALEVLAAIEP
+537 PEAALTILADALP
-549 STGETLAGPV
+549 TDGDVLAGPV
-559 VAAGSFD
+559 FATGSFD
-566 LAEASDRY
+566 LDSADDRY
-574 LSLDG
+574 LRLDG

-611 RAGRNELVVFEVHA
+611 RAGRNEVVVLELHAAAARTVH
-625 SASRTACL
+625 L
-633 LVEPDLGHT
+633 LAEPDLGHT

>member
-1 MRFAIGDTDF
+1 MRFAIGDSDF
-11 LLDGEPHRILSG
+11 LLDGEPHRVLSG

-54 AWNAHAPDPSSF
+54 AWNAHAPRPGVFDLT
-66 SFEGGLD
+66 GGLD

-99 WTNGGLPYWL
+99 WSNGGLPYWL
-109 FTDGTVGVRRNEP
+109 FADGTVGVRRNEP

-128 SSYLEALAPVLVP
+128 QEYLEHLAPVLVP

-191 MGTMLEDG
+191 MDSMLEDG
-199 SLPTLHKTG
+199 SLPSLHKTG

-251 AAASAS
+251 ASASAS

-276 GTNFGFTNGAND
+276 GSNFGFTNGAND

-304 LDEAGRPTE
+304 LDEAGRPTA
-313 KFHAFRSVIERYAPV
+313 KFHAFRAVIERYAPV
-328 PPLPAS
+328 PPLPES
-334 MQPGGSGHLDAASG
+334 MREGGSGRLESYDRSNG
-348 GVASGVAAS
+348 R
-357 GGGASGVPASGGVA
+357 
-371 FGGVASGGVA
+371 
-381 SGAVGLEARLAP
+381 EARVAP
-393 AADVAV
+393 ATDLAV

-412 ALTAWTTHDEPP
+412 TLADWSTHDEPP

-442 ALPAGGVLTVGT
+442 DLPDGGVLTVGT

-522 LARWTASPLALDPIA
+522 LARWSAAPLALDPIA
-537 PAALEVLAAIEP
+537 PAAIDQLAALAP
-549 STGETLAGPV
+549 TDGDVLAGPV
-559 VAAGSFD
+559 LAAGSFD
-566 LAEASDRY
+566 LRSTEDRY

-597 RGPQRTLAVPGPVL
+597 RGPQQTLAVPGPVL
-611 RAGRNELVVFEVHA
+611 RAGRNEVVVFELHA
-625 SASRTACL
+625 SASRTVCML
-633 LVEPDLGHT
+633 LEPDLGHT

>member
-11 LLDGEPHRILSG
+11 LLDGEPHRVLSG

-54 AWNAHAPDPSSF
+54 AWNAHAPRPGVFDLT
-66 SFEGGLD
+66 GGLD

-109 FTDGTVGVRRNEP
+109 FADGTVGVRRDEP

-128 SSYLEALAPVLVP
+128 SSYLQALAPVLVP
-141 RQIDQGGPIVLVQVE
+141 RQIDNGGPIVLVQVE
-156 NEYGAYGSDASYLRA
+156 NEYGAYGSDPVYLSK
-171 LEEMHRAIGLTVPF
+171 LERMHRDIGLTVPF

-199 SLPTLHKTG
+199 SLPSLHKTG
-208 SFGSRSTERLARL
+208 SFGSRAAARIERLREV
-221 RQAQPTGPLM
+221 QPTGPLM

-251 AAASAS
+251 ASDSAAE
-257 DLDDLLAAGGSV
+257 LDVLLGAGGSV

-313 KFHAFRSVIERYAPV
+313 KFHAFRAVIERYAPV
-328 PPLPAS
+328 PPLPTS
-334 MQPGGSGHLDAASG
+334 MQPGGSGRLDDVGS
-348 GVASGVAAS
+348 SGVGAGAGVRS
-357 GGGASGVPASGGVA
+357 GSAVG
-371 FGGVASGGVA
+371 
-381 SGAVGLEARLAP
+381 SGAVGLEARRAP
-393 AADVAV
+393 VTDVAV
-399 RLDRVASLRSLLP
+399 RLDHVAPLAALLP
-412 ALTAWTTHDEPP
+412 SLTTWTTHDAPP

-442 ALPAGGVLTVGT
+442 ALPTGGVLTVGT
-454 EVRDRAVVSVDGVVV
+454 EVRDRMLVTVDGVVV

-507 EPKGLIGGVAVDGVP
+507 EPKGLIGDVRVDGE
-522 LARWTASPLALDPIA
+522 LLSRWTASPLALDPIA
-537 PAALEVLAAIEP
+537 PAALAVLAGASPEP
-549 STGETLAGPV
+549 GDVLAGPV
-559 VAAGSFD
+559 FASGSFE
-566 LAEASDRY
+566 LASVDDRY
-574 LSLDG
+574 LCLDG

-597 RGPQRTLAVPGPVL
+597 RGPQKTLAVPGPVL
-611 RAGRNELVVFEVHA
+611 REGRNEVVVFELHA
-625 SASRTACL
+625 AASRTVCL
-633 LVEPDLGHT
+633 LAEPDLGHT
-642 EA
+642 EG

>member
-11 LLDGEPHRILSG
+11 LLDGQPHRVLSG

-35 QDRIRKAKL
+35 ADRIRKAKL
-44 MGLNTIETYV
+44 MGLNTVETYV
-54 AWNAHAPDPSSF
+54 AWNAHEATPGSF
-66 SFEGGLD
+66 DFTGGLD

-99 WTNGGLPYWL
+99 WTNGGLPFWL
-109 FTDGTVGVRRNEP
+109 FTDGSVGIRRDEP
-122 GFLAAV
+122 QFLAAV
-128 SSYLEALAPVLVP
+128 GRYLDALAPILVP
-141 RQIDQGGPIVLVQVE
+141 RQIDAGGPIVLVQVE
-156 NEYGAYGSDASYLRA
+156 NEYGAYGSDPVYLEK
-171 LEEMHRAIGLTVPF
+171 LERMHRDIGLTVPF

-191 MGTMLEDG
+191 MDSMLEDG
-199 SLPTLHKTG
+199 SLPSLHKTG

-244 EHHHTTP
+244 EHHHTTS

-269 NIYMFHG
+269 NVYMFHG

-313 KFHAFRSVIERYAPV
+313 KFHAFRDVIARYAPV
-328 PPLPAS
+328 PELPAS
-334 MQPGGSGHLDAASG
+334 MQPGGSGRLASG
-348 GVASGVAAS
+348 SG
-357 GGGASGVPASGGVA
+357 PASSSA
-371 FGGVASGGVA
+371 D
-381 SGAVGLEARLAP
+381 GLEARPTP

-399 RLDRVASLRSLLP
+399 RLDHVLPLVDLLP
-412 ALTAWTTHDEPP
+412 TMTSWTTHETPP
-424 TFDALG
+424 TFDQLG

-442 ALPAGGVLTVGT
+442 DLPTGGVLTVAE
-454 EVRDRAVVSVDGVVV
+454 EVRDRVLVRVDGQTV

-487 GTLELLVEDQGRVD
+487 GLLELLVEDQGRVD

-507 EPKGLIGGVAVDGVP
+507 EPKGLIGAVRIGDDV
-522 LARWTASPLALDPIA
+522 LSRWTVSPLALDPV
-537 PAALEVLAAIEP
+537 PEAALDALRTAPVSSVSAVSAVSTVSTV

-559 VAAGSFD
+559 FAMGSFELPERGAD
-566 LAEASDRY
+566 LDRY
-574 LSLDG
+574 LALDG

-611 RAGRNELVVFEVHA
+611 RAGRNEVVVFEVHA
-625 SASRTACL
+625 SAARTVCL
-633 LVEPDLGHT
+633 CVEPSLGHT
-642 EA
+642 EG

>member
-1 MRFAIGDTDF
+1 MRFAIGDSDF
-11 LLDGEPHRILSG
+11 LLDGEPHRVLSG

-54 AWNAHAPDPSSF
+54 AWNAHAPRPGVFDLT
-66 SFEGGLD
+66 GGLD

-99 WTNGGLPYWL
+99 WSNGGLPYWL
-109 FTDGTVGVRRNEP
+109 FADGTVGVRRNEP

-128 SSYLEALAPVLVP
+128 QEYLEHLAPVLVP

-191 MGTMLEDG
+191 MDSMLEDG
-199 SLPTLHKTG
+199 SLPSLHKTG

-251 AAASAS
+251 ASASAS

-276 GTNFGFTNGAND
+276 GSNFGFTNGAND

-304 LDEAGRPTE
+304 LDEAGRPTA
-313 KFHAFRSVIERYAPV
+313 KFHAFRAVIERYAPV
-328 PPLPAS
+328 PPLPES
-334 MQPGGSGHLDAASG
+334 MREGGSGRLESYDRSSG
-348 GVASGVAAS
+348 R
-357 GGGASGVPASGGVA
+357 
-371 FGGVASGGVA
+371 
-381 SGAVGLEARLAP
+381 EARVAP
-393 AADVAV
+393 ATDLAV

-412 ALTAWTTHDEPP
+412 TLADWSTHDEPP

-442 ALPAGGVLTVGT
+442 DLPDGGVLTVGT

-522 LARWTASPLALDPIA
+522 LARWSAAPLALDPIA
-537 PAALEVLAAIEP
+537 PAAIDQLAALAP
-549 STGETLAGPV
+549 TDGDVLAGPV
-559 VAAGSFD
+559 LAAGSFD
-566 LAEASDRY
+566 LRSTEDRY

-597 RGPQRTLAVPGPVL
+597 RGPQQTLAVPGPVL
-611 RAGRNELVVFEVHA
+611 RAGRNEVVVFELHA
-625 SASRTACL
+625 SASRTVCML
-633 LVEPDLGHT
+633 LEPDLGYT

>member
-1 MRFAIGDTDF
+1 MRFAIGDSDF
-11 LLDGEPHRILSG
+11 LLDGEPHRVLSG

-54 AWNAHAPDPSSF
+54 AWNAHAPRPGVFDLT
-66 SFEGGLD
+66 GGLD

-99 WTNGGLPYWL
+99 WSNGGLPYWL
-109 FTDGTVGVRRNEP
+109 FADGTVGVRRNEP

-128 SSYLEALAPVLVP
+128 QEYLEHLAPVLVP

-191 MGTMLEDG
+191 MDSMLEDG
-199 SLPTLHKTG
+199 SLPSLHKTG

-251 AAASAS
+251 ASASAS

-276 GTNFGFTNGAND
+276 GSNFGFTNGAND

-304 LDEAGRPTE
+304 LDEAGRPTA
-313 KFHAFRSVIERYAPV
+313 KFHAFRAVIERYAPV
-328 PPLPAS
+328 PPLPES
-334 MQPGGSGHLDAASG
+334 MREGGSGRLESYDRSSG
-348 GVASGVAAS
+348 R
-357 GGGASGVPASGGVA
+357 
-371 FGGVASGGVA
+371 
-381 SGAVGLEARLAP
+381 EARVTP
-393 AADVAV
+393 ATDLAV

-412 ALTAWTTHDEPP
+412 TLTDWSTHDEPP

-442 ALPAGGVLTVGT
+442 DLPDGGVLTVGT

-522 LARWTASPLALDPIA
+522 LARWSASPLALDPIA
-537 PAALEVLAAIEP
+537 PAAVDQLAALAP
-549 STGETLAGPV
+549 NDGDVLAGPV
-559 VAAGSFD
+559 LAAGSFD
-566 LAEASDRY
+566 LTSTEDRY

-597 RGPQRTLAVPGPVL
+597 RGPQQTLAVPGPVL
-611 RAGRNELVVFEVHA
+611 RAGRNEVVVFELHA
-625 SASRTACL
+625 SASRTVCML
-633 LVEPDLGHT
+633 LEPDLGHT

>member
-35 QDRIRKAKL
+35 ADRIRKAKL

-54 AWNAHAPDPSSF
+54 AWNAHAPSPASF
-66 SFEGGLD
+66 SFEDGLD
-73 LGRFLDLVAAEG
+73 LGRFLDLVAEEG

-109 FTDGTVGVRRNEP
+109 FADGTVGVRRDEP

-128 SSYLEALAPVLVP
+128 QGYLEHLAPVLVP

-156 NEYGAYGSDASYLRA
+156 NEYGAYGSDPVYLRK
-171 LEEMHRAIGLTVPF
+171 LEAMHRAIGLTVPF

-199 SLPTLHKTG
+199 SLPSLHKTG
-208 SFGSRSTERLARL
+208 SFGSRSTSRLERL

-328 PPLPAS
+328 PVLPAS
-334 MQPGGSGHLDAASG
+334 MQPGGSGRLESYAYSSDS
-348 GVASGVAAS
+348 
-357 GGGASGVPASGGVA
+357 
-371 FGGVASGGVA
+371 
-381 SGAVGLEARLAP
+381 LEARVAP
-393 AADVAV
+393 ATDVAV

-412 ALTAWTTHDEPP
+412 ALTDWSTHDTPP

-442 ALPAGGVLTVGT
+442 DLPSGGVLTVGD
-454 EVRDRAVVSVDGVVV
+454 EVRDRAIVSVDGTVV

-476 HDRAIALPPVT
+476 HDRAIALPAVA

-507 EPKGLIGGVAVDGVP
+507 EPKGLVGGVSVDGVP
-522 LARWTASPLALDPIA
+522 LARWSASPIALDPV
-537 PAALEVLAAIEP
+537 PAAALDVLAAIEP
-549 STGETLAGPV
+549 TDGDVLAGPV
-559 VAAGSFD
+559 FAAGSFD
-566 LAEASDRY
+566 LDSADDRY
-574 LSLDG
+574 LRLDG

-611 RAGRNELVVFEVHA
+611 RAGRNDVVVFELHAAAARTVH
-625 SASRTACL
+625 L
-633 LVEPDLGHT
+633 LAEPDLGHT

>member
-35 QDRIRKAKL
+35 ADRIRKAKL

-54 AWNAHAPDPSSF
+54 AWNAHAPQPGVFDLA
-66 SFEGGLD
+66 GGLD

-109 FTDGTVGVRRNEP
+109 FADGTVGVRRNEP
-122 GFLAAV
+122 QFLAAV
-128 SSYLEALAPVLVP
+128 QRYLEQLAPVLVP

-156 NEYGAYGSDASYLRA
+156 NEYGAYGSDPAYLRA
-171 LEEMHRAIGLTVPF
+171 LEQMHRDIGLTVPF

-191 MGTMLEDG
+191 MDTMLEDG
-199 SLPTLHKTG
+199 SLPSLHKTG
-208 SFGSRSTERLARL
+208 SFGSRSAQRLERLR
-221 RQAQPTGPLM
+221 RAQPTGPLM

-244 EHHHTTP
+244 EHHHTTS

-257 DLDDLLAAGGSV
+257 DLEDLLAAGGSV

-304 LDEAGRPTE
+304 LDEAGRPTP
-313 KFHAFRSVIERYAPV
+313 KFHAFRSVIARYAPV

-334 MQPGGSGHLDAASG
+334 MEPGGSGRLSGRVG
-348 GVASGVAAS
+348 GV
-357 GGGASGVPASGGVA
+357 GG
-371 FGGVASGGVA
+371 
-381 SGAVGLEARLAP
+381 VGLEARVAP
-393 AADVAV
+393 ASDIAV

-412 ALTAWTTHDEPP
+412 ALTSWSTHDDPP

-437 YRTEV
+437 YRAEV
-442 ALPAGGVLTVGT
+442 DLPSGGVLTVGT
-454 EVRDRAVVSVDGVVV
+454 EVRDRAIVSVDGTVV

-476 HDRAIALPPVT
+476 HDRAIALPPVS

-507 EPKGLIGGVAVDGVP
+507 EPKGLIGGVAVDGVT
-522 LARWTASPLALDPIA
+522 LARWIASPLGLDPLA
-537 PAALEVLAAIEP
+537 PAAVDVLAAIEP
-549 STGETLAGPV
+549 TDGDVLAGP
-559 VAAGSFD
+559 AFATGSFD
-566 LAEASDRY
+566 LAETDDRF
-574 LSLDG
+574 LCLDG

-589 FCLGRYWS
+589 FCLGRFWS
-597 RGPQRTLAVPGPVL
+597 RGPQHTLAVPGPVL
-611 RAGRNELVVFEVHA
+611 RPGRNEVVVLELHA
-625 SASRTACL
+625 AASRTVCL
-633 LVEPDLGHT
+633 RTEPDLGHT

>member
-35 QDRIRKAKL
+35 ADRIRKAKL

-54 AWNAHAPDPSSF
+54 AWNAHAPSPGVFDLT
-66 SFEGGLD
+66 GGLD
-73 LGRFLDLVAAEG
+73 LGRFLDLVAAED

-109 FTDGTVGVRRNEP
+109 FADGTVGVRRDEP

-128 SSYLEALAPVLVP
+128 STYLEALAPVLVP

-156 NEYGAYGSDASYLRA
+156 NEYGAYGSDPVYLQK
-171 LEEMHRAIGLTVPF
+171 LEAMHRAIGLKVPF

-199 SLPTLHKTG
+199 SLPSLHKTG
-208 SFGSRSTERLARL
+208 SFGSRSASRLERL

-294 IATSYDYDAP
+294 ISTSYDYDAP
-304 LDEAGRPTE
+304 LDEAGRPTA
-313 KFHAFRSVIERYAPV
+313 KFHAFRAVIERYAPV

-334 MQPGGSGHLDAASG
+334 MQPGGSGRLESYDHSSDR
-348 GVASGVAAS
+348 
-357 GGGASGVPASGGVA
+357 
-371 FGGVASGGVA
+371 
-381 SGAVGLEARLAP
+381 EARVAP
-393 AADVAV
+393 ATDLAV
-399 RLDRVASLRSLLP
+399 RLDRVATLRSLLP
-412 ALTAWTTHDEPP
+412 ALTDWSTHDAPP

-437 YRTEV
+437 YRAEV
-442 ALPAGGVLTVGT
+442 DLPTGGVLTVGE
-454 EVRDRAVVSVDGVVV
+454 EVRDRAIVTVDGTVV

-522 LARWTASPLALDPIA
+522 LARWTASPIALDPLA
-537 PAALEVLAAIEP
+537 PAALAVLAAIEP
-549 STGETLAGPV
+549 TDGDVLAGPTF
-559 VAAGSFD
+559 AAGTFD
-566 LAEASDRY
+566 LDAADDRY

-597 RGPQRTLAVPGPVL
+597 RGPQSTLAIPGPVL
-611 RAGRNELVVFEVHA
+611 REGRNELVVLELHA
-625 SASRTACL
+625 AASRAACL
-633 LVEPDLGHT
+633 LLEPELGHT

>member
-1 MRFAIGDTDF
+1 MRFAIGDSDF
-11 LLDGEPHRILSG
+11 LLDGEPHRVLSG

-54 AWNAHAPDPSSF
+54 AWNAHAPRPGVFDLT
-66 SFEGGLD
+66 GGLD

-99 WTNGGLPYWL
+99 WSNGGLPYWL
-109 FTDGTVGVRRNEP
+109 FADGTVGVRRNEP

-128 SSYLEALAPVLVP
+128 QEYLEHLAPVLVP

-191 MGTMLEDG
+191 MDSMLEDG
-199 SLPTLHKTG
+199 SLPSLHKTG

-251 AAASAS
+251 ASASAS

-276 GTNFGFTNGAND
+276 GSNFGFTNGAND

-304 LDEAGRPTE
+304 LDEAGRPTA
-313 KFHAFRSVIERYAPV
+313 KFHAFRAVIERYAPV
-328 PPLPAS
+328 PPLPES
-334 MQPGGSGHLDAASG
+334 MREGGSGRLESYDRSSG
-348 GVASGVAAS
+348 R
-357 GGGASGVPASGGVA
+357 
-371 FGGVASGGVA
+371 
-381 SGAVGLEARLAP
+381 EARVTP
-393 AADVAV
+393 ATDLAV

-412 ALTAWTTHDEPP
+412 TLTDWSTHDEPP

-442 ALPAGGVLTVGT
+442 DLPDGGVLTVGT

-522 LARWTASPLALDPIA
+522 LARWSASPLALDPIA
-537 PAALEVLAAIEP
+537 PAAVDQLAALVP
-549 STGETLAGPV
+549 TDGDVLAGPV
-559 VAAGSFD
+559 LAAGSFD
-566 LAEASDRY
+566 LTSTEDRY

-597 RGPQRTLAVPGPVL
+597 RGPQQTLAVPGPVL
-611 RAGRNELVVFEVHA
+611 RAGRNEVVVFELHA
-625 SASRTACL
+625 SASRTVCML
-633 LVEPDLGHT
+633 LEPDLGHT

>member
-11 LLDGEPHRILSG
+11 LLDGEPHRVLSG

-44 MGLNTIETYV
+44 MGLNTVETYV
-54 AWNAHAPDPSSF
+54 AWNAHAPRPGEFDLT
-66 SFEGGLD
+66 GGLD

-109 FTDGTVGVRRNEP
+109 FTDGTVGVRRDEP

-128 SSYLEALAPVLVP
+128 QDYLEQLAPVLVP
-141 RQIDQGGPIVLVQVE
+141 RQIDHGGPIVLVQVE
-156 NEYGAYGSDASYLRA
+156 NEYGAYGSDPVYLTK
-171 LEEMHRAIGLTVPF
+171 LEQMHRDIGLTVPF

-191 MGTMLEDG
+191 MGTMLQDG
-199 SLPTLHKTG
+199 SLPSLHKTG
-208 SFGSRSTERLARL
+208 SFGSRSAARLERL

-251 AAASAS
+251 AADSAA
-257 DLDDLLAAGGSV
+257 DLDVLLAAGGSV
-269 NIYMFHG
+269 NVYMFHG

-304 LDEAGRPTE
+304 LDEAGRPTD
-313 KFHAFRSVIERYAPV
+313 KFHAFRAVIERYAPV

-334 MQPGGSGHLDAASG
+334 MQPGGSGRLTDDDG
-348 GVASGVAAS
+348 TC
-357 GGGASGVPASGGVA
+357 
-371 FGGVASGGVA
+371 
-381 SGAVGLEARLAP
+381 LEACPAP
-393 AADVAV
+393 ARDVAV

-412 ALTAWTTHDEPP
+412 ALTGWTTHDEPP

-442 ALPAGGVLTVGT
+442 DLPTGGVLTVGD
-454 EVRDRAVVSVDGVVV
+454 EVRDRAVVTVDGVVV

-507 EPKGLIGGVAVDGVP
+507 EPKGLLGGVAVDGVP
-522 LARWTASPLALDPIA
+522 VARWSASPLALDPIA
-537 PAALEVLAAIEP
+537 PEALAQLA
-549 STGETLAGPV
+549 ETAPTDGDVLAGPAF
-559 VAAGSFD
+559 AAGSFE
-566 LAEASDRY
+566 LAEAGDRY

-611 RAGRNELVVFEVHA
+611 RAGRNEVVVFEVHA
-625 SASRTACL
+625 AASRRVCL

-642 EA
+642 EG